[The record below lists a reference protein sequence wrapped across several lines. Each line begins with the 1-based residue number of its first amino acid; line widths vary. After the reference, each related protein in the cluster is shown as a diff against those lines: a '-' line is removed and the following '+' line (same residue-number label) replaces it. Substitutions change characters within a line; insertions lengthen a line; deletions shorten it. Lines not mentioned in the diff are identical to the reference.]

1 MLKLRVIT
9 ALILAPLA
17 LWAIW
22 ASSSDAFALG
32 AALIFALG
40 AWEWARLC
48 NLQSLFGR
56 LVYVALIASLLFVAH
71 RFLGH
76 GEWPLIILFAAA
88 AWWIVALLSVLGYP
102 RSASLWRLAVVRG
115 LAGILVMVPAW
126 AALSLLHEH
135 FGPGFVILL
144 MLLIWAADTGAYFSG
159 RAFGKRKLAPN
170 VSPGKTWEGVVGGML
185 FALLIALVSTRW
197 LPPVDG
203 MANYLALV
211 VLTVAL
217 SVLGDLLESLFKRI
231 AAVKDSGG
239 LLPGHGGVLDRI
251 DSLTAAA
258 PVFTLG
264 LLWLSR

>member
-1 MLKLRVIT
+1 MLKSRVIT

-22 ASSSDAFALG
+22 SSSSEVFALG
-32 AALIFALG
+32 LAVIIALA

-48 NLQSLFGR
+48 GLQATAGRLAYAVFITALLFG
-56 LVYVALIASLLFVAH
+56 VYSLLQQGVSPAVILLPALIWWLLALVSVVA
-71 RFLGH
+71 
-76 GEWPLIILFAAA
+76 
-88 AWWIVALLSVLGYP
+88 YP
-102 RSASLWRLAVVRG
+102 RSGKLWRNGLTRG
-115 LAGILVMVPAW
+115 VAGILVLVPSW
-126 AALSLLHEH
+126 AALLLLHKH

-159 RAFGKRKLAPN
+159 RAFGKRKLAPQ
-170 VSPGKTWEGVVGGML
+170 VSPGKTWEGVIGGMAL
-185 FALLIALVSTRW
+185 ALLSAAISTRW
-197 LPPVDG
+197 LEPGDG
-203 MANYLALV
+203 MAMFLLLV

-217 SVLGDLLESLFKRI
+217 SVLGDLLESLCKRV
-231 AAVKDSGG
+231 AAVKDSGE

-258 PVFTLG
+258 PLFTMG

>member
-9 ALILAPLA
+9 SLILAPLA

-22 ASSSDAFALG
+22 ASSTNAFAIG
-32 AALIFALG
+32 IALIFALG

-48 NLQSLFGR
+48 GLHSSPAR
-56 LVYVALIASLLFVAH
+56 LVYVALISLLIFVAH
-71 RFLGH
+71 GFLLQ
-76 GEWPLIILFAAA
+76 GEWPQIILLTAVV
-88 AWWIVALLSVLGYP
+88 WWAVALLSVLAYP
-102 RSASLWRLAVVRG
+102 RSSSLWRIAAVRG

-126 AALSLLHEH
+126 AALLLLHER
-135 FGPGFVILL
+135 FGAGFVILL
-144 MLLIWAADTGAYFSG
+144 VLLIWAADTGAYFAG
-159 RAFGKRKLAPN
+159 RAFGRHKLAPN

-185 FALLIALVSTRW
+185 FALLIAVISTYL

-203 MANYLALV
+203 MIAYLVLV
-211 VLTVAL
+211 ALTVAL

-231 AAVKDSGG
+231 AAVKDSGD

-258 PVFTLG
+258 PIFTLG

>member
-22 ASSSDAFALG
+22 ASSSNAFAIG
-32 AALIFALG
+32 VALIIAMG
-40 AWEWARLC
+40 AWEWSRLC
-48 NLQSLFGR
+48 NLKALPGR
-56 LVYVALIASLLFVAH
+56 LAYVALIASLIFIAH
-71 RFLGH
+71 RFLGQ
-76 GEWPLIILFAAA
+76 GDWSMVILLAAA
-88 AWWIVALLSVLGYP
+88 AWWVVALLSVLGYP
-102 RSASLWRLAVVRG
+102 RSAALWRVAVVRG

-126 AALSLLHEH
+126 AALWLLHDR

-185 FALLIALVSTRW
+185 FALLIALISTRW

-203 MANYLALV
+203 MVAYLALV

-231 AAVKDSGG
+231 AAVKDSGD